1 MGMKTIGTVLLTIG
15 GGALGFGALILL
27 TTSSYSIDEKM
38 TMINA
43 MFAGGSLSLIVGT
56 IFFVGGS
63 IEEAILRKNKSN
75 DENDSEA
82 GGEERK

>member
-1 MGMKTIGTVLLTIG
+1 MKTIGTVLLTIG

-43 MFAGGSLSLIVGT
+43 MFAGGSLSLIVGA

-63 IEEAILRKNKSN
+63 IEEAILRKNKSS
-75 DENDSEA
+75 DESNSVAD
-82 GGEERK
+82 GEERK

>member
-1 MGMKTIGTVLLTIG
+1 MKTIGTILLIIG
-15 GGALGFGALILL
+15 GAALGFGALILL

-43 MFAGGSLSLIVGT
+43 MFAGSSLSLVVGA

-63 IEEAILRKNKSN
+63 IEEAILRKSKSS
-75 DENDSEA
+75 DENSNEA

>member
-1 MGMKTIGTVLLTIG
+1 MKTVGTILLIIG
-15 GGALGFGALILL
+15 GAALGFGALILL

-43 MFAGGSLSLIVGT
+43 MFAGGSLSLIVGA

>member
-1 MGMKTIGTVLLTIG
+1 MKTIGTVLLTIG

>member
-1 MGMKTIGTVLLTIG
+1 MKTIGTVLLTIG
-15 GGALGFGALILL
+15 GGALGFGALMLL

-43 MFAGGSLSLIVGT
+43 MFAGGSLSLIVGA

-63 IEEAILRKNKSN
+63 IEEAILRKDKSN
-75 DENDSEA
+75 NGNNSKV
-82 GGEERK
+82 GEEGLK

>member
-1 MGMKTIGTVLLTIG
+1 MKTIGTVLLTIG

-43 MFAGGSLSLIVGT
+43 MFAGGSLSLIVGA

-82 GGEERK
+82 GGEGRK